1 MLPRVLNLEDIHEQK
16 GTMTMKDRIGFIGL
30 GIMGKAMAA
39 NIARAGYP
47 LTVYN
52 RTPGQAADLQ
62 PLAVK
67 EAATP
72 GALAAEAEVIILML
86 TGPEAIDQVLWG
98 EAGVAACAR
107 TGTTIINMSTV
118 SPNYS
123 RELQHKL
130 AQCNM
135 TLIDAPVSGSKKPAA
150 DGTLLILAGGDRE
163 HVAKHTPLLGVM
175 GKKVI
180 YCGPVGQGSMMKMAI
195 NLLLGAMMEALC
207 ETVNFGKK
215 GGLAEDVIFDVI
227 TSGPL
232 NCSLYQGK
240 EGMLRNGDFA
250 AQFPLKHA
258 AKDLKFIV
266 DTAYE
271 TGAAVPVGHA
281 LLQLFRLGVGQSWG
295 DLDIAAILKVIEFMS
310 GSSNEAD
317 KR

>member
-1 MLPRVLNLEDIHEQK
+1 
-16 GTMTMKDRIGFIGL
+16 MKDRIGFIGL

-52 RTPGQAADLQ
+52 RTPGQAAHLR
-62 PLAVK
+62 PLGVA

-72 GALAAEAEVIILML
+72 GTLAAEAEVIILML

-107 TGTTIINMSTV
+107 AGASIINMSTV

-123 RELQHKL
+123 HELQRKL
-130 AQCNM
+130 AQCNLA
-135 TLIDAPVSGSKKPAA
+135 LIDAPVSGSKKPAE

-163 HVAKHTPLLGVM
+163 HVVKHTPLLGAM
-175 GKKVI
+175 GKNVI
-180 YCGPVGQGSMMKMAI
+180 YCGSVGQGSMMKMAI

-215 GGLAEDVIFDVI
+215 GGLTEDVIFDVI

-232 NCSLYQGK
+232 NCGLYQSK
-240 EGMLRNGDFA
+240 EEMLRNGDFA

-266 DTAYE
+266 DTAYQ

-281 LLQLFRLGVGQSWG
+281 LLQLLRLGVGQSWG
-295 DLDIAAILKVIEFMS
+295 ELDIAAILKVIEFMS
-310 GSSNEAD
+310 DRNPDSE

>member
-1 MLPRVLNLEDIHEQK
+1 
-16 GTMTMKDRIGFIGL
+16 MKDRIGFIGL

-52 RTPGQAADLQ
+52 RTMGQASHLR

-67 EAATP
+67 EATTP
-72 GALAAEAEVIILML
+72 SGLAAEVDVIILML
-86 TGPEAIDQVLWG
+86 TGPEAIDEVLWG
-98 EAGVAACAR
+98 EAGVAVAAR
-107 TGTTIINMSTV
+107 AGATIINMSTV
-118 SPNYS
+118 APKYS
-123 RELQHKL
+123 RELERKL
-130 AQCNM
+130 AQCNLA
-135 TLIDAPVSGSKKPAA
+135 LIDAPVSGSKKPAE
-150 DGTLLILAGGDRE
+150 DGTLLILAAGDRE
-163 HVAKHTPLLGVM
+163 DVARHTPLLSTM

-232 NCSLYQGK
+232 NCGLYQVK
-240 EGMLRNGDFA
+240 EGMLRGGDFA

-271 TGAAVPVGHA
+271 TGAAVPIGHA
-281 LLQLFRLGVGQSWG
+281 LLQLFRLGVGQGWG
-295 DLDIAAILKVIEFMS
+295 DLDIAAIHKVVEFLS
-310 GSSNEAD
+310 DSSAAVE
-317 KR
+317 KG